1 MKRWRLALAVVAA
14 VLAAVLALTALSVRD
29 AANAVT
35 RAQLR
40 ATRQP
45 TAAHA
50 YALGGPLPPAVPQWL
65 LGLSD
70 DRAFARAL
78 DAARSARA
86 LAGQPGPDAQR
97 VSGESQA
104 ALAPFETD
112 RGDPARADLASTLVG
127 VLAFQDSRAQ
137 SGGGA
142 TDTDRATDAFR
153 RAVEVDPFA
162 DAAAYDL
169 ELLLHRETATG
180 TRHGGAPTPGGGGRG
195 RRGAA
200 AGAAGSGY

>member
-1 MKRWRLALAVVAA
+1 VRGWRIALAAVAA
-14 VLAAVLALTALSVRD
+14 VLAVALALTALSVRD
-29 AANAVT
+29 AADAVT

-40 ATRQP
+40 ATQHP
-45 TAAHA
+45 TAPHA
-50 YALGGPLPPAVPQWL
+50 YSLGGPLPSAVPQWL

-78 DAARSARA
+78 DEARSARGT
-86 LAGQPGPDAQR
+86 AGEPGPDGQR

-104 ALAPFETD
+104 ALAPFEAD
-112 RGDPARADLASTLVG
+112 RSDPARADLAATLGG

-137 SGGGA
+137 TGGSG

-153 RAVEVDPFA
+153 RAVELDPLA

-195 RRGAA
+195 RRGAS